1 MLVYMAGKYT
11 SKTQK
16 EKLENIKKAEEVA
29 KQLLLK
35 GLIPVIPHKITCDFE
50 LDEGFLHWSADDW
63 LERFCFPLLEKCD
76 AMIVSCGLDTS
87 YGVKKEIEFANS
99 RNISVFFDVNDIDKI
114 KELK

>member
-1 MLVYMAGKYT
+1 MLVYVAGKYT
-11 SKTQK
+11 SKPQK

-50 LDEGFLHWSADDW
+50 LDERFLHWSADDW
-63 LERFCFPLLEKCD
+63 LIRFCFPLLERCD

-87 YGVKKEIEFANS
+87 YGVKKEIDFANLL
-99 RNISVFFDVNDIDKI
+99 NIPVFFDVNDIDKI
-114 KELK
+114 KELE